1 VKVLIDFENAD
12 NTLLDTR
19 RSYYVVSHFVVPHSK
34 KKGKPE
40 KASLEITE

>member
-1 VKVLIDFENAD
+1 VKVLIDFENTND
-12 NTLLDTR
+12 TLFDIK
-19 RSYYVVSHFVVPHSK
+19 RSYFVVSHYVVPQPK